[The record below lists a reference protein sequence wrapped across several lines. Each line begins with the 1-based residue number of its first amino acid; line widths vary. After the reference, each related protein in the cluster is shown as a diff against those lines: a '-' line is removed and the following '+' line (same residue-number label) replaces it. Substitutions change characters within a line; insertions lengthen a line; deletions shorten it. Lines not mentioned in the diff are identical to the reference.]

1 MGRTGRRRADRT
13 GTDRDLALR
22 IARSWRELRRGAAVA
37 RLRAHVVGPAGQ
49 TIEQAQFDAL
59 EILTSRPDGWRMT
72 DFADAMRVEPST
84 ATRAIDR
91 LEAAGLAERTRSTD
105 DKRVVTV
112 QVTPAAR
119 QLVRD
124 THVRRVAVMQELLAS
139 FSHEERVEFAEFLE
153 RFVTSID
160 HLAESLRNAT

>member
-1 MGRTGRRRADRT
+1 MGRPNR
-13 GTDRDLALR
+13 TDRELALR

-59 EILTSRPDGWRMT
+59 EILTSRTDGWRMT

-84 ATRAIDR
+84 ATRSIDR
-91 LEAAGLAERTRSTD
+91 LEAAGLAERTRSSD

-112 QVTPAAR
+112 RATPTAR
-119 QLVRD
+119 QLVSD
-124 THVRRVAVMQELLAS
+124 THVRRVAVMHDLLAT
-139 FSHEERVEFAEFLE
+139 FSPDERLAFAEFLE
-153 RFVTSID
+153 RFVASID
-160 HLAESLRNAT
+160 ELAESLRNPA